1 MFRKNSSPT
10 IKYPKSLIVQIAL
23 TAIWE
28 ETCLSIENNDW
39 QNEKI
44 SDTFVPLIHFQY
56 KYNYQIP
63 ICLYFQL
70 TYVLICNIFN
80 TYVYFENK
88 IERE

>member
-1 MFRKNSSPT
+1 MFRKNSSPI

-28 ETCLSIENNDW
+28 EICLSIEIDDW

-44 SDTFVPLIHFQY
+44 SDTFVSLIHFQY

-63 ICLYFQL
+63 ICLYF
-70 TYVLICNIFN
+70 
-80 TYVYFENK
+80 
-88 IERE
+88 